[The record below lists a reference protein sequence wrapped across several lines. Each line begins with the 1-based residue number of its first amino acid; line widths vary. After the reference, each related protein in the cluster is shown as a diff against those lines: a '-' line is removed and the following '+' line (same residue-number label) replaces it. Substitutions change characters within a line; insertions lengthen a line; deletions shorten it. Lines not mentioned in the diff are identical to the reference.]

1 VAEEARILYVAT
13 TRARER
19 LVVLCGAFRGQARW
33 AKALEAWGYA
43 KDRPPA
49 DCAPLAGGSVLHRTV
64 VDDGAALPAIQTPS
78 LATDRA
84 LVDAHAA
91 RLAALHAATGPPL
104 RVPSALEQE
113 RVWIGQEGG
122 LERGTARAVG
132 TAVHHVL
139 ERWPEAAAPRLQ
151 AAAARTAAAAV
162 QAEARPVERETAAI
176 LSAFARSPL
185 AARLAGLDVLGREV
199 PVLLADGPTAWRGTL
214 DLLYRD
220 GEDVVVA
227 DYKTDKETDD
237 ALLRE
242 RYAGQLDVYARA
254 VAKALNLP
262 RLPRR
267 ELWLLRAGRVVS
279 C

>member
-1 VAEEARILYVAT
+1 
-13 TRARER
+13 
-19 LVVLCGAFRGQARW
+19 LVLLCGTCRGQARW
-33 AKALEAWGYA
+33 AKALETWGYA

-49 DCAPLAGGSVLHRTV
+49 DCAPLAGGSVLHRTA
-64 VDDGAALPAIQTPS
+64 VDDGTALPAIPTPS
-78 LATDRA
+78 IATDRA

-91 RLAALHAATGPPL
+91 RLAALHAAARPPL
-104 RVPSALEQE
+104 AVPSALEQE
-113 RVWIGQEGG
+113 RVWVREEGG
-122 LERGTARAVG
+122 LARGTARAVG

-162 QAEARPVERETAAI
+162 KAEARPVERETAAI

-199 PVLLADGPTAWRGTL
+199 PVLLQDGPTAWRGTL

-220 GEDVVVA
+220 GDEVVVA
-227 DYKTDKETDD
+227 DYKTDKDTDD

-267 ELWLLRAGRVVS
+267 ELWLLRAGRIVS